1 MSIKALLMA
10 AGTSLPPVTPAV
22 TTVGITKSYSGNR
35 TLDDGTVAWTG
46 SVVIYAVGAW
56 VYRSLDGGATWSS
69 YISPAGITDNSS
81 IMSARVASNGAGVVV
96 LSEDYGDAIY
106 RSTDHGATW
115 STTTSRVDSG
125 SIKYVSSRFIVY
137 GQATDWVMP
146 FVKFSTDNGVTWT
159 TSYIGSGWALSFA
172 DTRGY
177 TGKVIDVAYYGGKY
191 IAQVSKTNLATYG
204 VTYTTFTSSNGT
216 TWTEVT
222 PTNNPYPQDKMLELS
237 TTNVVVLGSDYL
249 YSTSDGVTWT
259 KTANNVAAAAGFA
272 PTGVTKPIAVTG
284 GWAVV
289 AYAYNSTT
297 GVTTFAYL
305 ISQDLLK
312 FYKTNQWT
320 LSKIDS
326 TSVYGPSMKQ
336 IVFAPT
342 YSSVVMLT
350 SDYHMVRWNN
360 KDNADYA
367 CNLYKGT

>member
-22 TTVGITKSYSGNR
+22 TTVGITKSYSGDR
-35 TLDDGTVAWTG
+35 TIDDGTIAWTG
-46 SVVIYAVGAW
+46 SAVIYAVGSW
-56 VYRSLDGGATWSS
+56 VYRSLDGGATWSN
-69 YISPAGITDNSS
+69 YASPSGNTTVTNSS
-81 IMSARVASNGAGVVV
+81 VASNGAGVVV
-96 LSEDYGDAIY
+96 LSQDFPNAIY

-115 STTTSRVDSG
+115 STTSNVDSG

-137 GQATDWVMP
+137 GQAKDWVRP

-159 TSYIGSGWALSFA
+159 TSYIGSGWASSFMN
-172 DTRGY
+172 TRGY
-177 TGKVIDVAYYGGKY
+177 TGIVIDVAYYGGKY
-191 IAQVSKTNLATYG
+191 IAQVSKTDLATYG

-222 PTNNPYPQDKMLELS
+222 PTNCPYSTDKMLELS

-312 FYKTNQWT
+312 FYKTKQWT

-350 SDYHMVRWNN
+350 SDYHTVRL
-360 KDNADYA
+360 DNIDYADYA
-367 CNLYKGT
+367 CNMYKGT